1 MSNEVRD
8 LKGKAIGRNE
18 ISVADF
24 DVGQNKTGMPTF
36 PQTFGEYMIRWLC
49 CIDAQN
55 ALYLCILEVKTAK
68 NLGAACWA
76 SWRKNNNLL

>member
-1 MSNEVRD
+1 MGS
-8 LKGKAIGRNE
+8 NE

-36 PQTFGEYMIRWLC
+36 FQTFGEYMIRWLC
-49 CIDAQN
+49 CINAQN
-55 ALYLCILEVKTAK
+55 VLAHRILEGKTAK

-76 SWRKNNNLL
+76 SWRNKNIQM